1 MRSFTA
7 TYFTQYVENGIFK
20 KGDDFMKEKF
30 AKLIELKSIITLV
43 LILLV
48 AFVVVLQTLRGK
60 FDMSPE
66 FVGGLITAVI
76 TYYFTR
82 KQTTPTT

>member
-1 MRSFTA
+1 
-7 TYFTQYVENGIFK
+7 
-20 KGDDFMKEKF
+20 MKEKF

-60 FDMSPE
+60 FEMSPE

-82 KQTTPTT
+82 KQTTPAT

>member
-1 MRSFTA
+1 
-7 TYFTQYVENGIFK
+7 
-20 KGDDFMKEKF
+20 MKEKF
-30 AKLIELKSIITLV
+30 AKLIELKSIITLI

-48 AFVVVLQTLRGK
+48 AFVVIWQVIRGK
-60 FDMSPE
+60 FEMSPE

-82 KQTTPTT
+82 KQSTPTT